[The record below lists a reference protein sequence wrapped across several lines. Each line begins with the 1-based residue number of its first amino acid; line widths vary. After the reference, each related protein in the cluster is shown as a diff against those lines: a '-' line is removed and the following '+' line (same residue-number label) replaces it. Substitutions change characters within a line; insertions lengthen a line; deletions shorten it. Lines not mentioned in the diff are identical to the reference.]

1 MEWIQTYSF
10 QFTEEIFRANVF
22 IQNDNNYVDITYS
35 DIINSSDGDIIG
47 KKSGIL
53 SFFVKDEVEKKD
65 SREIR
70 IKFLSQVNES
80 APVNFFPSSNEVR
93 VWTDKVSKTSY
104 IAENTTDKQLTLTII
119 PSVSP
124 GLAAENVKKIQ
135 CFCFEE
141 QVLMPYERQEWPVRF
156 YVSSEVGDNVNDIYL
171 SYTLFETDRVL
182 TDNMNHGK

>member
-1 MEWIQTYSF
+1 M
-10 QFTEEIFRANVF
+10 
-22 IQNDNNYVDITYS
+22 
-35 DIINSSDGDIIG
+35 
-47 KKSGIL
+47 
-53 SFFVKDEVEKKD
+53 
-65 SREIR
+65 
-70 IKFLSQVNES
+70 
-80 APVNFFPSSNEVR
+80 
-93 VWTDKVSKTSY
+93 WTDKVSKTSY

-124 GLAAENVKKIQ
+124 GLAADNVKKIQ
-135 CFCFEE
+135 WCCFEE

>member
-1 MEWIQTYSF
+1 MKDKLKFIETSKLPTDIGE
-10 QFTEEIFRANVF
+10 FTVHAF
-22 IQNDNNYVDITYS
+22 T
-35 DIINSSDGDIIG
+35 
-47 KKSGIL
+47 
-53 SFFVKDEVEKKD
+53 DEVEKKD